1 MHIEDPQRLVTEI
14 EILKG
19 CSVFGEQKQK
29 LGKGLK
35 LVYTSLDNNIVLLVQ
50 VSHGAVFSY
59 S

>member
-14 EILKG
+14 GILKAG
-19 CSVFGEQKQK
+19 SVFGEQKQK
-29 LGKGLK
+29 LGKGLR